1 MTNIALDAGFLQN
14 KLWITAEYY
23 IKTTSDMIMDDNSLL
38 NAWGVGGAARV
49 NIGSMENRGFD
60 LTINYQ
66 DVVGD
71 LKYNLSTNITKVT
84 NKIIRLTS
92 NADQRIEGGAFHALE
107 YYTLLK

>member
-1 MTNIALDAGFLQN
+1 
-14 KLWITAEYY
+14 
-23 IKTTSDMIMDDNSLL
+23 MIMDDNSLL

-71 LKYNLSTNITKVT
+71 FKYNLSTNITKV
-84 NKIIRLTS
+84 N
-92 NADQRIEGGAFHALE
+92 
-107 YYTLLK
+107 

>member
-1 MTNIALDAGFLQN
+1 MLVFFKIN
-14 KLWITAEYY
+14 LWVTTEYY

-66 DVVGD
+66 DAVGD
-71 LKYNLSTNITKVT
+71 LNITYPQ
-84 NKIIRLTS
+84 TS
-92 NADQRIEGGAFHALE
+92 Q
-107 YYTLLK
+107 K

>member
-14 KLWITAEYY
+14 KLWVTAEYY

-71 LKYNLSTNITKVT
+71 LKYNLSTNVTKVT
-84 NKIIRLTS
+84 NKIIHLLPI
-92 NADQRIEGGAFHALE
+92 RINE
-107 YYTLLK
+107 LKEVHFMR